1 MTAAALNLRT
11 DVEVL
16 HRNEIFRK
24 LGSFWQEK
32 FEDHDVVKTLVGAM
46 QDQFT
51 AADVTLKEA
60 IATQTSVAQAPLY
73 HTEVWYRLFIRQA
86 DLTEEHPNAPYYSAQ
101 NGFYGQGGIYGQGVP
116 TLWSWR
122 VPQTLVNPSCIAN
135 AIENPSWVGYAN
147 QAFYYSKGL
156 LGFRLNP
163 FLDTRFTI
171 VETSQGPGIELWLY
185 CSEWDTK
192 TIGRQYGGPL
202 GIPAL
207 ASSESYRKLC
217 EGAWEA
223 RVKGP
228 SDSSLFKVIAGASGV
243 PLCETEGE
251 VVEVITTA
259 PNGDQVVVTDHL
271 AYRFPATHLVTVAVG
286 QVLKE
291 GQELTD
297 ALKVRHAASVRSGD
311 EDITLPPGF
320 LNQASGIRGAL
331 RFPNRRVNVIP
342 GGLDAGGNREIYFEL
357 HGLGSDLK
365 KYRAAAN
372 AAQIYKLFD
381 TRGPQALTVPT
392 GSQIKPNVN
401 PAVDLIAAHTKPH
414 LVLLYGDTGR
424 WPAVAEQQ
432 ALLLTQAD
440 KILPAHGRLVL
451 QPEPSS
457 SASVSSQSY
466 TSSSSSSRSRSESTW
481 STASSVSS
489 VSTSSTRSS
498 RSSLSTASSVTTASS
513 RSSQSLSSHGT
524 VSSSSRSSQSLSSQ
538 SYSSRSTQSLSSLS
552 SLSQSTRSTAS
563 TSSTISTSSSLSSL
577 STISSQS
584 LSSTSSYTVSLV
596 TTSSSSSS
604 TYVRRSTSSASSL
617 STLVPRSTSS
627 QSSSNTSSSS
637 PTASSVSSLSVSSQ
651 SSLSLSSVSLSS
663 RTSATAST
671 KSSRSESSISR
682 SLVSSSSLS
691 SRSESSR
698 TSRTDSSRSLSTAST
713 ASSVSLRSNSSVSDV
728 TVVIVSL
735 SSPSSNSSSS
745 TAAYPTNCNK
755 PMPYNVHTGT
765 FASNGFYDSGT
776 TYDWI
781 VKRFTNY
788 TAAPLT
794 IRVRFSASSTYE
806 VHWAV
811 LTANPCGNMAGVS
824 TAYNYAQYYDTLY
837 TVPAGATVWGV
848 LRNGYS
854 GPGYS
859 SYNGAVSWMS
869 SDRSS
874 SSSKARRSTSSN
886 SSSSKS
892 SKSGPP
898 YGTRSVTSMSFSSA
912 SSRTTRSTDPSAAT
926 SSSSYALRSTSSAS
940 SKSFRSSDS
949 SASPI

>member
-32 FEDHDVVKTLVGAM
+32 FEDHEVVKTLVGAM

-51 AADVTLKEA
+51 TADVTLKEA

-86 DLTEEHPNAPYYSAQ
+86 DLTEEHPNAPYYSSQ
-101 NGFYGQGGIYGQGVP
+101 NGFYGQGWIYGQGVP

-122 VPQTLVNPSCIAN
+122 VPQTLVNPNCIAN
-135 AIENPSWVGYAN
+135 ALENPSWIGYAN

-171 VETSQGPGIELWLY
+171 IETSQGPGIELWVY
-185 CSEWDTK
+185 CSEWDIK
-192 TIGRQYGGPL
+192 TLGKQYGGPL

-207 ASSESYRKLC
+207 TSTESYRKLC

-228 SDSSLFKVIAGASGV
+228 SDTALYKVIAGASGV

-259 PNGDQVVVTDHL
+259 PNGDQVVVTDRL
-271 AYRFPATHLVTVAVG
+271 AYRFPATHVVTVAVG

-311 EDITLPPGF
+311 DDITLPPGF
-320 LNQASGIRGAL
+320 LNQSMGIRGAL

-342 GGLDAGGNREIYFEL
+342 GGLDAAGNREISFEL
-357 HGLGSDLK
+357 HGLGADLK
-365 KYRAAAN
+365 RYRKAAN

-392 GSQIKPNVN
+392 GAQIKANVN
-401 PAVDLIAAHTKPH
+401 PAVELIAAHTKPH
-414 LVLLYGDTGR
+414 LVLLYGDPSR
-424 WPAVAEQQ
+424 WPAAAEQQ

-481 STASSVSS
+481 STASSLSTA
-489 VSTSSTRSS
+489 STSSTRSS
-498 RSSLSTASSVTTASS
+498 RSSLSTASTATSASS

-524 VSSSSRSSQSLSSQ
+524 ASSSSRSSQSLSSQ

-563 TSSTISTSSSLSSL
+563 TASTISTSSSLSSL

-596 TTSSSSSS
+596 TSSSSSSS
-604 TYVRRSTSSASSL
+604 TYALRSTSSVSSL

-637 PTASSVSSLSVSSQ
+637 STLSSV
-651 SSLSLSSVSLSS
+651 SSVSLSS
-663 RTSATAST
+663 RSSQSPSSISLSSRTSVSMST
-671 KSSRSESSISR
+671 LSSRSESSISR

-691 SRSESSR
+691 SKSESSR
-698 TSRTDSSRSLSTAST
+698 SSRTDSSQTLSSASSLVSLS
-713 ASSVSLRSNSSVSDV
+713 SLSMSSVSDR

-735 SSPSSNSSSS
+735 STASTNSSSS
-745 TAAYPTNCNK
+745 TATYPTNCNK
-755 PMPYNVHTGT
+755 PMPYNSTAGT
-765 FASNGFYDSGT
+765 FTTNGFFDAVTNYG
-776 TYDWI
+776 WI

-788 TAAPLT
+788 TAAPVT
-794 IRVRFSASSTYE
+794 IRVRFTNSSIGAGYFAIVTSNPCNNVSQVSPAYNSSPYDMFYTVAPGATIWGCNQNYYSGVGYMGYSASVT
-806 VHWAV
+806 W
-811 LTANPCGNMAGVS
+811 L
-824 TAYNYAQYYDTLY
+824 
-837 TVPAGATVWGV
+837 
-848 LRNGYS
+848 
-854 GPGYS
+854 
-859 SYNGAVSWMS
+859 S

-874 SSSKARRSTSSN
+874 SSSEAQRSTSSN

-892 SKSGPP
+892 TKSGPP
-898 YGTRSVTSMSFSSA
+898 YGTQSVTSMSFSSA
-912 SSRTTRSTDPSAAT
+912 SSASSRSTDPSAVS
-926 SSSSYALRSTSSAS
+926 SSSSYLLWSTSSAS

-949 SASPI
+949 SLSPV